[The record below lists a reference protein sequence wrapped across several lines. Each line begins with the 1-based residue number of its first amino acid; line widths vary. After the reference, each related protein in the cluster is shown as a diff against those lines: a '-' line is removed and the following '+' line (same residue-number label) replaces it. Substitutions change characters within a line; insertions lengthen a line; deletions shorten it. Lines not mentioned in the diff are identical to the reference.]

1 MDAIVD
7 KQLDRRFDVCHGCC
21 ILAKACFGELA
32 SHSAPTDRSG
42 ESNSSRLDSSP
53 TSGFPV
59 RESLIVRSSD
69 S

>member
-42 ESNSSRLDSSP
+42 ESNNSRLDSSP
-53 TSGFPV
+53 TSGF
-59 RESLIVRSSD
+59 R
-69 S
+69 